1 MNATPL
7 RIVFAGTP
15 EFAVPSLLNL
25 IQAQHEIVAV
35 YTQPDKPAGRG
46 RHLTA
51 SPIKTCALAHGLTV
65 KQPQNF
71 RDPALV
77 QELAA
82 MHLDAMIVVAYGH
95 ILPQPILAVPRW
107 GCLNV
112 HASLLPRWRGAA
124 PINHAILAG
133 DEETGITLM
142 QMATGLDTGP
152 ILKQV
157 KTAILADDT
166 SQTLHDRLA
175 TLGATLLIST
185 LDDLRAQ
192 RLTPSVQNDAL
203 ATYAHKIQKQDAQ
216 IDWQQSAKHIAR
228 MIRGYNPSPVCFSH
242 IEGVTLRIWQATE
255 ISMTEIPKITEITE
269 INKINKI
276 SKITETTMAA
286 NGTPGTIIQVDKN
299 GIVVVTGDGYLQIT
313 QVQLPSKPVAR
324 CSDLIHAYTQYFA
337 VGKQFHFLDAN
348 VKQSQ

>member
-1 MNATPL
+1 MNVTPNATPL
-7 RIVFAGTP
+7 RLVFAGTP

-25 IQAQHEIVAV
+25 IQAQHQIVAV

-51 SPIKTCALAHGLTV
+51 SPVKTCALAHGLEV
-65 KQPQNF
+65 RQPQNF

-95 ILPQPILAVPRW
+95 ILPQAILAVPRW

-133 DEETGITLM
+133 DAETGITLM

-152 ILKQV
+152 ILKQA
-157 KTAILADDT
+157 KTGILADDT

-175 TLGATLLIST
+175 TLGAELLIST

-216 IDWQQSAKHIAR
+216 IDWQQSAKQIAR

-255 ISMTEIPKITEITE
+255 ITEITE
-269 INKINKI
+269 I
-276 SKITETTMAA
+276 SGITETTMATKGA
-286 NGTPGTIIQVDKN
+286 PGTIIQADKK

-313 QVQLPSKPVAR
+313 QVQLPSKPVVR
-324 CSDLIHAYTQYFA
+324 CSDLIHAYTQYFS
-337 VGKQFHFLDAN
+337 VGKQFHFLD
-348 VKQSQ
+348 VKQ